1 MYISGFTFIRNAVKY
16 DYPIAEAIQSILPL
30 CNELVVA
37 LGNSDDTTRQVLE
50 NIGSPKIRIIDT
62 VWNDE
67 LREGGQVLAIET
79 MKAFSAINPKADWA
93 VYIQADEILHED
105 TLENVRKAMLQYK
118 DDKRVD
124 GLLFDYLHFYGSYD
138 FVGDSRRWYRKEVR
152 VIRNNKNIQ
161 SYRDAQG
168 FRKNGEKLNVKASG
182 GVIHHYGW
190 VKPPDKQQAK
200 QQAFHRLWHN
210 DQWLNENV
218 GNSAEFDY
226 SKIDTLQRFA
236 GKHPSVIYPRIQA
249 MNWQFNYDPTK
260 AIKPKLKYRLA
271 NVVEKLTGYR
281 LGEYKNYNLL

>member
-1 MYISGFTFIRNAVKY
+1 MFVSGFTFIRNAVKY

-30 CNELVVA
+30 CDEVVVA
-37 LGNSDDTTRQVLE
+37 LGNSEDTTRQVLE

-62 VWNDE
+62 IWNDE

-105 TLENVRKAMLQYK
+105 TLENVRQAMLTYK
-118 DDKRVD
+118 DDKRID

-138 FVGDSRRWYRKEVR
+138 YIGDSRRWYRKEVR
-152 VIRNNKNIQ
+152 VVRNDKNIQ

-168 FRKNGEKLNVKASG
+168 FRKNGEKLNVKPSG

-210 DQWLNENV
+210 DDWLQENV
-218 GNSAEFDY
+218 GNTAEFDY
-226 SKIDTLQRFA
+226 SKIDTLKRFT
-236 GKHPSVIYPRIQA
+236 GKHPAVIAPRIQA

-271 NVVEKLTGYR
+271 NVIEKLTGYR
-281 LGEYKNYNLL
+281 LGEYKNYKSI